1 MSDKKYDAFKTD
13 DNKIRLDLTQEEYNE
28 ITKKGFPH
36 GLRYNIIKNKPK
48 TRSDNADDETI
59 FGHKRSELSD
69 EEIDMLRRRA
79 EEEAEERQ
87 NDD

>member
-1 MSDKKYDAFKTD
+1 MPDKKYDAFKTD

-48 TRSDNADDETI
+48 TRSDNADDDTI
-59 FGHKRSELSD
+59 YGHKRSELSD
-69 EEIDMLRRRA
+69 EEIDFLRQA
-79 EEEAEERQ
+79 EAEERE